1 MRPWIIATALLCLVF
16 GGHSAQAQS
25 CNIIISS
32 LSATN
37 PYNPFSAGN
46 NDTQGSFS
54 FSCTRPKGNPR
65 FPANFFVGVSGTNG
79 TRTLASGANT
89 LGYELHTDFSTCAT
103 PWQGT
108 SGILIPNSLTG
119 NNDLNT
125 GPFSGT
131 YCFRM
136 PAGQNTTVPGNYS
149 DVVTITVYSDT
160 TAGFVWGQTTFS
172 LSALVN
178 ASCSFTSATNVTV
191 PYTSFT
197 ASAQTGNSPF
207 QLRCTNTTPYSLSL
221 DATSASLLGLNYTLA
236 LSASN
241 GTGSGVAQSY
251 STTVSV
257 PASQSGTCNTATCTA
272 TRTHTLTVTY

>member
-1 MRPWIIATALLCLVF
+1 MKPWIIAAALVWLLF
-16 GGHSAQAQS
+16 GGPAAQAQS

-37 PYNPFSAGN
+37 PYDPFGASN

-65 FPANFFVGVSGTNG
+65 FPSNFFVGVSGTNG
-79 TRTLASGANT
+79 ARSLASGANT
-89 LGYELHTDFSTCAT
+89 LGYELHTNFSGCST
-103 PWQGT
+103 PWQTT
-108 SGILIPNSLTG
+108 SGILIPNTLTS
-119 NNDLNT
+119 NTDLNA

-136 PAGQNTTVPGNYS
+136 PAGQNTTVPGSYS
-149 DVVTITVYSDT
+149 DIVTITVYSDT
-160 TAGFVWGQTTFS
+160 TAGFVWAQTTFS

-178 ASCSFTSATNVTV
+178 ASCSFTSATNVSV

-207 QLRCTNTTPYSLSL
+207 QLRCTNTTPYGLAL
-221 DATSASLLGLNYTLA
+221 DVTSASLLGLNYTLA
-236 LSASN
+236 LSASS

-251 STTVSV
+251 STTVNV
-257 PASQSGTCNTATCTA
+257 PANQSGTCNAATCTA
-272 TRTHTLTVTY
+272 TRTHTLTLTY